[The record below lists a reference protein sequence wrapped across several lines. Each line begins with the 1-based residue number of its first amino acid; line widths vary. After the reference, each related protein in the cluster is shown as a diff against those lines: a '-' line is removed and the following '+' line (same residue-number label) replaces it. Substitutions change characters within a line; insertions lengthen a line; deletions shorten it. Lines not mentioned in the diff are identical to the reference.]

1 MGQEAAAR
9 MGGAAGIRENR
20 SGAWRPTAATPAA
33 LRASNRTGKG
43 MLFHLA
49 FAAFLTLALGG
60 SAMQRVSDAG
70 GNAIPAPDG
79 PGFPDP
85 VVDLPA
91 PADGRPRTAVLAGGC
106 FWCTEAV
113 FEQVE
118 GVLEVVSGY
127 AGGEARTARYE
138 LVSTGKTGHAEAVR
152 ITYDP
157 GRITYGQLLKIF
169 FAVAHDPTQLDRQG
183 PDVGP
188 QYRSAVFYASEEE
201 KRVAESYIRQLERAR
216 VFDRPIVTRLEPLKG
231 FYPAEEYHQDYAR
244 RNPSNPYILSQS
256 APKVRKLEKTFP
268 ACVRRSGKR

>member
-1 MGQEAAAR
+1 MLSAFPEGCDFGVLSGILERGR
-9 MGGAAGIRENR
+9 MTGCLLLGAILWIAPEGRFM
-20 SGAWRPTAATPAA
+20 S
-33 LRASNRTGKG
+33 
-43 MLFHLA
+43 
-49 FAAFLTLALGG
+49 AAFESGETRPVAHD
-60 SAMQRVSDAG
+60 S
-70 GNAIPAPDG
+70 PA
-79 PGFPDP
+79 FPDP
-85 VVDLPA
+85 AVDLPP
-91 PADGRPRTAVLAGGC
+91 PADGTPRTAVLAGGC

-118 GVLEVVSGY
+118 GVLDVVSGY
-127 AGGEARTARYE
+127 AGGDSRTARYE

-157 GRITYGQLLKIF
+157 KRVSYGQLLKIF

-188 QYRSAVFYASEEE
+188 QYRSAIFYASEEE
-201 KRVAESYIRQLERAR
+201 KRVAESYIRQLEQAR

-244 RNPSNPYILSQS
+244 RNPANPYILANS

-268 ACVRRSGKR
+268 ACVRRSSRR

>member
-1 MGQEAAAR
+1 MVLLLLL
-9 MGGAAGIRENR
+9 GAVLSLAPEGIAMLPGST
-20 SGAWRPTAATPAA
+20 SGARD
-33 LRASNRTGKG
+33 
-43 MLFHLA
+43 
-49 FAAFLTLALGG
+49 
-60 SAMQRVSDAG
+60 VAG
-70 GNAIPAPDG
+70 RNSPV
-79 PGFPDP
+79 FPDP

-91 PADGRPRTAVLAGGC
+91 PADGAPRTAVLAGGC

-118 GVLEVVSGY
+118 GVLDVVSGY
-127 AGGEARTARYE
+127 AGGDARTARYE

-157 GRITYGQLLKIF
+157 KRISYGQLLKIF

-183 PDVGP
+183 PDIGP
-188 QYRSAVFYASEEE
+188 QYRSAIFYSTDEER
-201 KRVAESYIRQLERAR
+201 RVAESYIRQLEQAR

-244 RNPSNPYILSQS
+244 RNPANPYILTNS
-256 APKVRKLEKTFP
+256 APKVGKLEKFFP